1 MRGFKTQLMRT
12 TLTSILARIKGRDF
26 RPFVGRYIHQ
36 AMVGG
41 AKLAPMMPIYALVIW
56 ALIDYEGLRKFL
68 STASSADMS
77 QAVIMFILAGFALG
91 GAVQVLVD
99 ASTPDICRHGVRA
112 QDFKRSEA
120 EKWYWTQLPNGEEVA
135 VREATTERCSPHID
149 VRWAMGDLVK
159 ELQRPENLTG
169 SDFLDHKV
177 MKLLG
182 MPAQGL
188 KPTQRLDDAVRLL
201 QLRYGGVPSRLEWDT
216 KTEESPL
223 GLKSFVVVRVPKK
236 AGAMEPEPWRRC
248 LVADGPSEALAIT
261 IAAITRETW
270 TFKS

>member
-1 MRGFKTQLMRT
+1 MRGFKIQRVRT
-12 TLTSILARIKGRDF
+12 AVTSILTGNKSSDF
-26 RPFVGRYIHQ
+26 RPFAGRYVHQ

-56 ALIDYEGLRKFL
+56 SLSDYEGLRQFL

-77 QAVIMFILAGFALG
+77 QTVMMFILAGFALG
-91 GAVQVLVD
+91 GAVEVLVD
-99 ASTPDICRHGVRA
+99 ATTPDLCHHGVRTP
-112 QDFKRSEA
+112 DFERSET
-120 EKWYWTQLPNGEEVA
+120 EEWYWAQLPNGEELA

-159 ELQRPENLTG
+159 ELQRPDNRAG

-201 QLRYGGVPSRLEWDT
+201 RLRYGGVPSRLEWEA
-216 KTEESPL
+216 KTELSPL
-223 GLKSFVVVRVPKK
+223 GLKSFIVVRASTK
-236 AGAMEPEPWRRC
+236 AGAMEPELWQRC
-248 LVADGPSEALAIT
+248 LVVDGPSEALAVT

>member
-1 MRGFKTQLMRT
+1 MG
-12 TLTSILARIKGRDF
+12 LTCSIF
-26 RPFVGRYIHQ
+26 RFLRRPQQ

-56 ALIDYEGLRKFL
+56 ALSDYEGLRQFL
-68 STASSADMS
+68 STATSAEMS
-77 QAVIMFILAGFALG
+77 QTVIMFILAGFALG

-99 ASTPDICRHGVRA
+99 ASAPVLSHPGARTPDFERT
-112 QDFKRSEA
+112 ET
-120 EKWYWTQLPNGEEVA
+120 EKWYWAQLPNGEELA

-149 VRWAMGDLVK
+149 VRWAMGDMVK
-159 ELQRPENLTG
+159 EVQRPENQAG

-188 KPTQRLDDAVRLL
+188 KPTQRLEDAKRLL
-201 QLRYGGVPSRLEWDT
+201 QLRYGGVPSGLEWDA
-216 KTEESPL
+216 KTEELPPNF
-223 GLKSFVVVRVPKK
+223 KAYITVRVQSK
-236 AGAMEPEPWRRC
+236 APAMEPEPWQRF
-248 LVADGPSEALAIT
+248 LIADGPSEALAVT

-270 TFKS
+270 TFKSQV